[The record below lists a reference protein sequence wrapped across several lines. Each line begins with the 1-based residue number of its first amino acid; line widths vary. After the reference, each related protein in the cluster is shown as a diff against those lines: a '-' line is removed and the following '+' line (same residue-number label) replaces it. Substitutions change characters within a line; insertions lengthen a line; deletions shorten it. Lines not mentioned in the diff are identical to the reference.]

1 MWVQFLDIN
10 VYSKQ
15 ELELKFKPELKYI
28 LNSTKLLFYFEF
40 QINSTAIGLTI
51 GLTGLYFLFQF
62 QWVMTLF

>member
-40 QINSTAIGLTI
+40 QINSTAIGLT
-51 GLTGLYFLFQF
+51 GLYFLFQF